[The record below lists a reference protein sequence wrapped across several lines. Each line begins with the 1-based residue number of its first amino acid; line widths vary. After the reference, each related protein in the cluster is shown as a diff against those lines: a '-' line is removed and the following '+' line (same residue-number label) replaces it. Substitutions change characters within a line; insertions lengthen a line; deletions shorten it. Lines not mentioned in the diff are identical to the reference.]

1 MNKRTM
7 KKGLAIVLALVMVF
21 AMTATAF
28 ATADDSMTVTVEC
41 YNLSDYGTPV
51 SEYHQVTIDPNNFT
65 RVYNIPS
72 NVSSDV
78 ITSAN
83 TPTVMDAVAQALG
96 LTNADIPWDM
106 PENSTV
112 YIGGYLPTLCG
123 LSTVTAADSTS
134 TTWRGYAWMYSLDFY
149 TAETPSY
156 INLYAT
162 NVALEDGMKIVW
174 TYDYRTQNIPGTH

>member
-1 MNKRTM
+1 
-7 KKGLAIVLALVMVF
+7 
-21 AMTATAF
+21 
-28 ATADDSMTVTVEC
+28 
-41 YNLSDYGTPV
+41 
-51 SEYHQVTIDPNNFT
+51 
-65 RVYNIPS
+65 
-72 NVSSDV
+72 
-78 ITSAN
+78 
-83 TPTVMDAVAQALG
+83 MDAVAQALG

-162 NVALEDGMKIVW
+162 NVALEDGMNIVW